1 VPALAE
7 LRGFADYAR
16 RLPRFLADPMSTEDA
31 TRRIA
36 GDLAVREAR
45 FLAVVGS
52 VLADPRSPY
61 RLLFERAGA
70 ELGDVAAMVRD
81 DGIEPAL
88 RRLRAAG
95 VWLSLA
101 ETRGLEP
108 VRRGD
113 WSFQVDRRD
122 LANRLVTGHFR
133 ASTGGSRARGGTAF
147 WVDLRD
153 LEHTSAYAVLLAH
166 AFGLVGRRAAIWFP
180 APPGVAGTRRALWWS
195 KSGVRLERWFAQ
207 TAPRWRPGELR
218 RAAFVRW
225 TAAAAQRVGNPLPLP
240 ESTPP
245 VDGPRVARWLAESG
259 PGVLF
264 SAPSSGVR
272 VCEAAREAGL
282 DLTGAFFSFGGE
294 AYTEAKDRT
303 IRAAGARAES
313 SYYVSEL
320 GGPLALACP
329 AGEAVDHAH
338 LAEDRVA
345 VIDEERT
352 LDDGRVVRPL
362 LVTTLSPF
370 TPQVAINLELGDSA
384 VHGHASCG
392 CPFHEAGLTHTL
404 HTIRSYDKLSTEGMH
419 FVGPQLVALLED
431 VLPRRFGGG
440 PTDYQLVEAEDNSGR
455 SRLLL
460 AASPRL
466 GPLDEAEVA
475 AAALDFLGSEGPAE
489 RMMADI
495 WGGGGT
501 LEVVRR
507 EPEVSRV
514 GKVLPLHVD
523 RTRE

>member
-1 VPALAE
+1 MPALAE

-16 RLPRFLADPMSTEDA
+16 RLPRFLTEPLSVEDA

-36 GDLAVREAR
+36 GDLAAREER
-45 FLAVVGS
+45 FLT
-52 VLADPRSPY
+52 VLGGVFADPRSPY
-61 RLLFERAGA
+61 KLLFERAGI
-70 ELGDVAAMVRD
+70 ELGDVAAMVRA

-101 ETRGLEP
+101 ETRGKEP

-113 WSFQVDRRD
+113 WSLRIDRRD
-122 LANRLVTGHFR
+122 LANRLASPHFR
-133 ASTGGSRARGGTAF
+133 ASTGGSRERGGTAF

-153 LEHTSAYAVLLAH
+153 LEQTSAYAVLLAH
-166 AFGLVGRRAAIWFP
+166 SFGVVGRRTAIWFP

-195 KSGVRLERWFAQ
+195 KSGVELERWFAQ

-218 RAAFVRW
+218 RAAFVWW
-225 TAAAAQRVGNPLPLP
+225 TAAAARRASSPIPMP
-240 ESTPP
+240 ELTPP
-245 VDGPRVARWLAESG
+245 TDALRVARWLAASG

-264 SAPSSGVR
+264 STPSSGVR

-294 AYTEAKDRT
+294 GYTEAKDRT

-329 AGEAVDHAH
+329 SGAAVDHAH

-345 VIDEERT
+345 MIDEERT
-352 LDDGRVVRPL
+352 LADGRVVRPL

-370 TPQVAINLELGDSA
+370 TPQVAINLEIGDSA
-384 VHGHASCG
+384 VHGRATCG

-440 PTDYQLVEAEDNSGR
+440 PTDYQLVEAEDESGR

-495 WGGGGT
+495 WSGGGT

-523 RTRE
+523 RGRE